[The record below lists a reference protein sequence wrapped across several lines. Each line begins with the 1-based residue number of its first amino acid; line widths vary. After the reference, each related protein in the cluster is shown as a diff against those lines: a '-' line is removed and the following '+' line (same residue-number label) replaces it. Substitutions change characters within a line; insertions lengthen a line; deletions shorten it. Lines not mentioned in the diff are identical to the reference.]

1 MNYREV
7 DLNEEFLSKL
17 YEPGSEEWEVR
28 PPEKLYAVGEFP
40 QNRTARKVVA
50 IVGSRASTP
59 YGEQIAYDT
68 AKLLAEN
75 DVIVVSGLA
84 YGIDAVA
91 HRGCLDGGGET
102 VAVLGTPIDRIYP
115 ACNQGL
121 ADRILEHSGAILS
134 EYAPE
139 DQVFKENFT
148 FRNRI
153 VSGLADILLV
163 VEASRYSGTMATVS
177 YALNQG
183 RDVYAVPGDIDRV
196 NSVGTNKIIMDGAKM
211 FVGARAFLD
220 EVVPD

>member
-17 YEPGSEEWEVR
+17 YESDSRQWETR

-40 QNRTARKVVA
+40 QDRKARKVVS

-68 AKLLAEN
+68 AKMLAEN
-75 DVIVVSGLA
+75 GVIIVSGLA
-84 YGIDAVA
+84 YGIDAAA

-102 VAVLGTPIDRIYP
+102 VAVLGTPIDKIYP
-115 ACNQGL
+115 ACNQSL
-121 ADRILEHSGAILS
+121 ADKMLASGGAILS
-134 EYAPE
+134 EYAPG
-139 DQVFKENFT
+139 DKVYKENFT
-148 FRNRI
+148 YRNRI
-153 VSGLADILLV
+153 VSGLADVLLV
-163 VEASRYSGTMATVS
+163 VEASRYSGTMATVN

-183 RDVYAVPGDIDRV
+183 RDVYAVPGDIDSAS
-196 NSVGTNKIIMDGAKM
+196 SVGTNRLIMDGAKM
-211 FVGARAFLD
+211 FVGAREFLD